1 MADARALRPPKAVPN
16 PVKIERLNAEDSAFI
31 RSLII
36 HEDKSIFAFNKP
48 SGLAVQG
55 GSGVHKSFE
64 YFLQAFT
71 KSNGKRPHL
80 VHRLDINTSGV
91 IVVARTKPAAAAL
104 SKAFAERDAHK
115 IYLAIVSGGA
125 PEPREGEIALRLK
138 KIQRNG
144 QDVMKIVE
152 EGGQDAL
159 TLYKTLVATEHAA
172 LLELFP
178 KTGRMHQLRAHL
190 AAIGRPIL
198 GDVKYGGAQEL
209 SGVKSPRL
217 ALHAATLDIPHPDGG
232 RILLEAPPP
241 EDFVQSLRSH
251 ALEPTPVQEADRNG

>member
-1 MADARALRPPKAVPN
+1 MARDVRALRPPKPAPN
-16 PVKIERLNAEDSAFI
+16 PVRIERLSDDDVASVK
-31 RSLII
+31 SLLI
-36 HEDKSIFAFNKP
+36 HEDKAILAFNKP

-55 GSGVHKSFE
+55 GSGVHKSLE
-64 YFLQAFT
+64 YFLQAFA

-80 VHRLDINTSGV
+80 VHRLDIHTSGV

-115 IYLAIVSGGA
+115 TYLAIVSGGA
-125 PEPREGEIALRLK
+125 PDPCEGEIALRLK

-144 QDVMKIVE
+144 QDVMKIVP

-159 TLYKTLVATEHAA
+159 TLYKTLAANDHAA
-172 LLELFP
+172 LLELHP

-190 AAIGRPIL
+190 AAIGRPIA
-198 GDVKYGGAQEL
+198 GDVKYAGAKQIAGL
-209 SGVKSPRL
+209 SMPRL
-217 ALHAATLDIPHPDGG
+217 ALHAAKLDVPHPDGG

-241 EDFVQSLRSH
+241 EAFALALRSLS
-251 ALEPTPVQEADRNG
+251 LEPTPAQNSAK

>member
-1 MADARALRPPKAVPN
+1 
-16 PVKIERLNAEDSAFI
+16 
-31 RSLII
+31 
-36 HEDKSIFAFNKP
+36 
-48 SGLAVQG
+48 
-55 GSGVHKSFE
+55 VHKSLE

-80 VHRLDINTSGV
+80 VHRLDIHTSGV

-115 IYLAIVSGGA
+115 TYLALVSGGA
-125 PEPREGEIALRLK
+125 PDPSEGQIALRLK

-159 TLYKTLVATEHAA
+159 TLYKTLSATDQAA
-172 LLELFP
+172 LIELNP

-198 GDVKYGGAQEL
+198 GDVKYAGL
-209 SGVKSPRL
+209 SEIAGVTSPRL
-217 ALHAATLDIPHPDGG
+217 ALHAAKLDVPHPEGG
-232 RILLEAPPP
+232 RITLEALPPVA
-241 EDFVQSLRSH
+241 FTLALRSLS
-251 ALEPTPVQEADRNG
+251 LEPTLAEIAAKQA